1 MGSGGAVAGRGRT
14 RRGQREDR
22 VERDQRLSAHQALDP
37 GAGGGGDRELRYRPN
52 ESARQLKH
60 GRSGFL
66 ALAVP
71 QMDAPYFA
79 ELASRLSAEAAR
91 LGYILLID
99 TTGADP
105 NAERTVLNGVRSHII
120 DGLIFSPLAL
130 SADEIA
136 ARADDLPMVLLG
148 ERAVPRGYAHVAV
161 DSVAAARAMTTHL
174 LDLGRRRVAAIGR
187 ESGRG
192 TASVRL
198 RGYKRALADAGVGY
212 DNSLVKGVANYQR
225 ADGKVAM
232 AELLALDRPA
242 GRGLLLQRPDGDR
255 GPASL
260 CRGRHRRAGRGGHR
274 RLRQY
279 PRGPVLDPHADQRR
293 RRSGRAQPGGDPA
306 AVEPGRRRRG
316 VDRDADRALAPPAP
330 REHPRPRSE
339 RDRRGGQFSRAIK
352 ARIRSASSFVIS
364 SASTRSV
371 NTPERPRRNSRAPRW

>member
-1 MGSGGAVAGRGRT
+1 MAVRLRDVAELAGVSVKTASNVINDYPHIKPST
-14 RRGQREDR
+14 RER
-22 VERDQRLSAHQALDP
+22 VEAAI
-37 GAGGGGDRELRYRPN
+37 AELRYRPN

-232 AELLALDRPA
+232 AELLALDQPPDAVFCFNDLMAIGALRACAEA
-242 GRGLLLQRPDGDR
+242 GIDVPGEV
-255 GPASL
+255 AI
-260 CRGRHRRAGRGGHR
+260 AGFDNI
-274 RLRQY
+274 L
-279 PRGPVLDPHADQRR
+279 
-293 RRSGRAQPGGDPA
+293 
-306 AVEPGRRRRG
+306 E
-316 VDRDADRALAPPAP
+316 
-330 REHPRPRSE
+330 
-339 RDRRGGQFSRAIK
+339 GQFSTPTLTSVAADLDVLSREAI
-352 ARIRSASSFVIS
+352 RLLLSRVEGSAE
-364 SASTRSV
+364 STG
-371 NTPERPRRNSRAPRW
+371 TPTVPWRLQLRESTLGRGQTR